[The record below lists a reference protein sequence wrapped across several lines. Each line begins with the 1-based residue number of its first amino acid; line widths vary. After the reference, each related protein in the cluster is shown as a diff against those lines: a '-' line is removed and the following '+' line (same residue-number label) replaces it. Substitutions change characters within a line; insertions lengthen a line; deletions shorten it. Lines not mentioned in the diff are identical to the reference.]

1 MLTAVHPAALD
12 ALCLLGQRLQGDGS
26 GLRGVIQQFARSG
39 SLAPLLTLSIMFSM
53 AAHGQVRKG
62 APFPITLLLVSG
74 EGANAVKPFVTTYF
88 ACGEG

>member
-1 MLTAVHPAALD
+1 
-12 ALCLLGQRLQGDGS
+12 
-26 GLRGVIQQFARSG
+26 
-39 SLAPLLTLSIMFSM
+39 MFSM
-53 AAHGQVRKG
+53 AAHGQVQKG